1 MNKQSLFFT
10 FLVAILVLL
19 IAFNLLILFAKKSKV
34 KTDNTNLSIV
44 LWYSTILIPFF
55 LLLKPALYMIE
66 NSIELLIY
74 ANSVNNTFIS
84 VMEKILIYSG
94 LTFVFTIVV
103 YLLIEKIS
111 IFILDKR
118 DISIEIEN
126 NNYAYFIFKLL
137 ISSLFIYVLLST
149 YEDFLRWFLPV
160 FNTPFYH

>member
-10 FLVAILVLL
+10 FLVAIIVLL

-34 KTDNTNLSIV
+34 KTDNTNLSLI
-44 LWYSTILIPFF
+44 LWYSTILVPFF
-55 LLLKPALYMIE
+55 LLLKPALNMIE

-118 DISIEIEN
+118 DISI
-126 NNYAYFIFKLL
+126 
-137 ISSLFIYVLLST
+137 
-149 YEDFLRWFLPV
+149 
-160 FNTPFYH
+160 

>member
-10 FLVAILVLL
+10 FLVAIIVLL

-34 KTDNTNLSIV
+34 KTDNTNLSLV
-44 LWYSTILIPFF
+44 LWYSTILVPFF
-55 LLLKPALYMIE
+55 LLLKPALNMIE

-126 NNYAYFIFKLL
+126 NN
-137 ISSLFIYVLLST
+137 
-149 YEDFLRWFLPV
+149 
-160 FNTPFYH
+160 

>member
-10 FLVAILVLL
+10 FLVAIVVLL

-34 KTDNTNLSIV
+34 KTDNTNLSLV
-44 LWYSTILIPFF
+44 LWYSTILVPFF
-55 LLLKPALYMIE
+55 LLLKPALNMIE

-84 VMEKILIYSG
+84 VMEKIIIYSG

-118 DISIEIEN
+118 DVSIEIEN

-149 YEDFLRWFLPV
+149 YEYFLRWFLPV

>member
-1 MNKQSLFFT
+1 
-10 FLVAILVLL
+10 
-19 IAFNLLILFAKKSKV
+19 
-34 KTDNTNLSIV
+34 
-44 LWYSTILIPFF
+44 
-55 LLLKPALYMIE
+55 MIE

-84 VMEKILIYSG
+84 VMEKIIIYSG

-118 DISIEIEN
+118 DVSIEIEN

-149 YEDFLRWFLPV
+149 YEYFLRWFLPV